1 MIYDV
6 QKIYVMKKIFSFL
19 LLLPCIISSAQN
31 TFQKAFGGS
40 ADETGT
46 CIQNTLDGNY
56 IISGYTTSFSAPFR
70 DAYLI
75 KTDTAGNNL
84 WFKTYDGSHDEVWHY
99 LRLSHTDG

>member
-75 KTDTAGNNL
+75 KTDTAGNIL
-84 WFKTYDGSHDEVWHY
+84 RSKTYGGSKHERFY
-99 LRLSHTDG
+99 YFGLAKYGR